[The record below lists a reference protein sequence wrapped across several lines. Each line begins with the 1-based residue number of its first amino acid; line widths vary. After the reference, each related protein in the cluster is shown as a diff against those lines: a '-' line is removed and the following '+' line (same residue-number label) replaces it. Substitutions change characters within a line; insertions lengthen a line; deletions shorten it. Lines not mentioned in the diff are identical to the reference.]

1 LPPGGGFHSAL
12 DLCVMGQDCGMS
24 PYAEDAETVV
34 TAKIED
40 DFARASVDGTLGA
53 AKARFGQTT
62 ATRLAALAGHPA
74 YNKAR
79 GFNSNDIAYLPAIR
93 SFFTDVG
100 ISPLIE
106 VWAGHAS
113 AALGRHLATAGF
125 YAAEVNATL
134 RATVGGSSVPVPE
147 TGVEV
152 RELDTG
158 EDDSIY
164 LSTLFDGYGL
174 SPETASAQ
182 RAMMAIEHRSP
193 RLRRYLAYV
202 DDQPAAAAALYTT
215 PQAAYFAGAAT
226 IPAMRN
232 RGCQSALI
240 QRRLRDATVGQVVV
254 TTAFG
259 SPSQVNLQ
267 RLGFT
272 IEHTRTLWR
281 RLTY

>member
-1 LPPGGGFHSAL
+1 MSRHPGE
-12 DLCVMGQDCGMS
+12 V
-24 PYAEDAETVV
+24 ETVI
-34 TAKIED
+34 TAKIDED
-40 DFARASVDGTLGA
+40 FTRATADSALA
-53 AKARFGQTT
+53 AASARFGHTT
-62 ATRLAALAGHPA
+62 ATRVGALTRHPA

-79 GFNSNDIAYLPAIR
+79 GFNGDDIAYLPAIR

-113 AALGRHLATAGF
+113 ATLGRHLAGAGF

-134 RATVGGSSVPVPE
+134 RATASGSSVPALETEPE
-147 TGVEV
+147 I
-152 RELDTG
+152 RELSNG

-164 LSTLFDGYGL
+164 LETLFDGYGL
-174 SPETASAQ
+174 NSETASAQ

-202 DDQPAAAAALYTT
+202 DDRPAAAAALYTT

-240 QRRLRDATVGQVVV
+240 RRRLRDTRAGQVVV

-259 SPSQVNLQ
+259 SPSQANLR

-281 RLTY
+281 PLTQ